1 VPGREEGC
9 RSGAE
14 SITDPTRLDT
24 RETVDRLAAVT
35 ELRRIIRK
43 AGYHLLVRS
52 HRREFVVVLIVAVLA
67 APALSGDVA
76 TDMKKAGKSISKAA
90 EKFGHEIAKSSRK
103 IGESVADA
111 TEEGAKTAWF
121 TTRDWATRE
130 SKRVADATV
139 RFWDDVIRGK
149 ETTRDRLR
157 RENETLKRNA
167 AEHNR

>member
-1 VPGREEGC
+1 MCVMRMRC
-9 RSGAE
+9 R
-14 SITDPTRLDT
+14 
-24 RETVDRLAAVT
+24 
-35 ELRRIIRK
+35 LRDSFI
-43 AGYHLLVRS
+43 
-52 HRREFVVVLIVAVLA
+52 VLTVAVVA

-76 TDMKKAGKSISKAA
+76 SDMKKAGKSISKAA
-90 EKFGHEIAKSSRK
+90 EKLGHEVAKGSRK

-130 SKRVADATV
+130 SKRVADTTV
-139 RFWDDVIRGK
+139 RFWDDVIHGK

-167 AEHNR
+167 AEKNR

>member
-1 VPGREEGC
+1 
-9 RSGAE
+9 
-14 SITDPTRLDT
+14 
-24 RETVDRLAAVT
+24 
-35 ELRRIIRK
+35 
-43 AGYHLLVRS
+43 
-52 HRREFVVVLIVAVLA
+52 
-67 APALSGDVA
+67 
-76 TDMKKAGKSISKAA
+76 MKKAGKSISKAA

-130 SKRVADATV
+130 SKRVADTTV